1 MNVHPLWD
9 RLPRETGGNS
19 IYPFFW
25 QQGEDHAILLRELEK
40 IRQSGVGGFCVEARP
55 HPDFGGPHWWRDM
68 DMIMD
73 YARTHDLQVWL
84 LDDDRFP
91 TGHANKAF
99 SGGDHP
105 LANRFL
111 TVHSTDVMGP
121 LTRGNMLVD
130 ALLPDDGALVGV
142 VACPRVSGDT
152 TELDLSRA
160 VELTDRVVNGWLRW
174 SVPAGLWRVLVFYTT
189 CHGNGKLDYFNIL
202 DSRSVRLLLDRVY
215 EPHYARYAADFG
227 RTFRGFF
234 SDEPEFANLPGYR
247 FQARLGEDMPFIPWS
262 EELRQRLERRWGDG
276 FLRALPALW
285 FPAGAQTGPLRYAYM
300 DETTRQ
306 LEQSFSRQ
314 IGDWCRNH
322 GVIHVGHIIEDD
334 NSHGRLG
341 CSTGHYFRSLSDM
354 AMAGIDVVLLQ
365 VMPELDQRYHQW
377 VASDRDGEF
386 FHYGLGKLGSSLAHV
401 DAKKQGNSMCEIFG
415 AFGWQE
421 GVGSMKWL
429 ADHMLSRGIN
439 HFVPHAFSPR
449 PYPDADC
456 PPHFYAH
463 GNHAQYPYFCDLM
476 GYLDRMSR
484 LLRGGRYPAGI
495 AVLYHA
501 DAEWAGEAMLFQEP
515 VRALME
521 RQLDCDVVPADL
533 FDPEGPYAM
542 TFDGQSIR
550 VAEQAYRALVIPA
563 CQRIPQVVANFAL
576 QAQKTGFPVFWVG
589 RLPEGLCEGGPV
601 TDLDAEQV
609 VSLDKL
615 AERVVGSVPPLAET
629 GRRWPRLRIWPY
641 EREGMLLLLCF
652 NESAF
657 VPVEDVLTVHGGGR
671 LTHGCRYDGFGDR
684 LRTVDAVCQGQ
695 DLELPLALAPGES
708 KLFILSA
715 EALEA
720 EPAPVYGAQR
730 ELAGPWEIWARGN
743 GSATAE
749 KVADC
754 ESERLPDLT
763 DWAAAHKFNGTLLYR
778 TTVEIEPDQGGV
790 YGLTCPGQTDCGAV
804 LVDGVLAGRF
814 LGVSDPVELSLP
826 AGRHSL
832 ELQLPVTPVWEAGDP
847 WSALT
852 MLPPPGLTEKPVL
865 RRREA

>member
-1 MNVHPLWD
+1 MNVRSLWES
-9 RLPRETGGNS
+9 LSREDGSNS

-25 QQGEDHAILLRELEK
+25 QQGEDHAILLQELEK

-73 YARTHDLQVWL
+73 YARTHDMQVWL
-84 LDDDRFP
+84 LDDDHFP

-99 SGGDHP
+99 SQGDNP

-121 LTRGNMLVD
+121 MTRGNMLVD
-130 ALLPDDGALVGV
+130 ALLPDDGVLVGV
-142 VACPRVSGDT
+142 IACPRVSGDT
-152 TELDLSRA
+152 TELDLSNA

-174 SVPAGLWRVLVFYTT
+174 CVPEGLWRVLVFYTT

-215 EPHYARYAADFG
+215 EHHYAHYAADFG
-227 RTFRGFF
+227 KTFRGFF

-247 FQARLGEDMPFIPWS
+247 FQARLGEDMPYIPWS
-262 EELRQRLERRWGDG
+262 DELQKRLEQRWGDG

-285 FPAGAQTGPLRYAYM
+285 FPVGVQTGPLRYTYM
-300 DETTRQ
+300 DETTKQ

-314 IGDWCRNH
+314 IGDWCRDH

-365 VMPELDQRYHQW
+365 VMPELDQKYHQW

-386 FHYGLGKLGSSLAHV
+386 FHYGLGKLGSSLAHI
-401 DAKKQGNSMCEIFG
+401 DEKKQGNSMCEIFG

-421 GVGSMKWL
+421 GVGAMKWL

-484 LLRGGRYPAGI
+484 LLRNGRYPASI

-501 DAEWAGEAMLFQEP
+501 DSEWAGEAMLFQKP

-533 FDPEGPYAM
+533 FDPANPYGM
-542 TFDGQSIR
+542 NFDGKTIQ
-550 VAEQAYRALVIPA
+550 VAEQRYQALVLPA
-563 CQRIPQVVANFAL
+563 CQRIPRAVAEFAMR
-576 QAQKTGFPVFWVG
+576 AQSTGFPVFWVD
-589 RLPEGLCEGGPV
+589 RLPEGLCEGGSV
-601 TDLDAEQV
+601 SDLDDKRV
-609 VSLDKL
+609 VSLEEL
-615 AERVVGSVPPLAET
+615 AERVAQTVSVLAQT
-629 GRRWPRLRIWPY
+629 GHRWPRLRVWPY

-657 VPVEDVLTVHGGGR
+657 DSVKDVLTVRSGGQLLHGY
-671 LTHGCRYDGFGDR
+671 RYDGFKDK
-684 LRTVDAVCQGQ
+684 LITVDAVLRDE
-695 DLELPLALAPGES
+695 DLELPLSLAPGES
-708 KLFILSA
+708 KLFILSS
-715 EALEA
+715 EALDA
-720 EPAPVYGAQR
+720 APAPVYGTEQ
-730 ELAGPWEIWARGN
+730 ELAGPWTIWACSNR
-743 GSATAE
+743 SQVAE

-754 ESERLPDLT
+754 GSEELPDLT
-763 DWAAAHKFNGTLLYR
+763 DWATARKFNGTILYR
-778 TTVEIEPDQGGV
+778 TTVEIGREENGI
-790 YGLTCPGQTDCGAV
+790 YGLNCPGLPDCGAV

-814 LGVSDPVELSLP
+814 VGPGDPVELSLS
-826 AGRHSL
+826 AGCHSL

-852 MLPPPGLTEKPVL
+852 MLPPPGLSGKPVL
-865 RRREA
+865 RRREK

>member
-40 IRQSGVGGFCVEARP
+40 IGQSGVGGFCVEARP

-576 QAQKTGFPVFWVG
+576 QAQKTGFPVFWVD

-615 AERVVGSVPPLAET
+615 AERVVGCVPPLAET

-804 LVDGVLAGRF
+804 LVDGILAGRF

-865 RRREA
+865 LRREA